1 MKAQR
6 ATSWSALLAGL
17 FSLLLLLS
25 ACSSNADSGNNGAAA
40 SPSPA
45 APQQEAAATEAPA
58 FPRTIEAANGSITI
72 DAKPERV
79 AVVHWGYVDSLLLF
93 DLPSAGLALPFT
105 EDTSSLGTDTYK
117 PYVDR
122 IGELV
127 IVGEN
132 TTVNLEAL
140 LAYGPDLIIAGST
153 VNAEVTEQLEKIA
166 ATVVIDEATTDV
178 WSNWPALVT
187 AFGQILGQEETA
199 EQFISGYQAKVA
211 EAKEKLADVEGNVAF
226 LQVRNN
232 VAYLGG
238 TKYLTPYYDQGIGLT
253 PPDDPAMAD
262 GAEMSLE
269 TLAALDPDHL
279 ILGYF
284 NYDSP
289 ETASITD
296 EWEQTEVWKK
306 LKAVESGQTY
316 AVNGALAMGYGPLAN
331 TYGVEA
337 LLEALDK

>member
-1 MKAQR
+1 MKSHR
-6 ATSWSALLAGL
+6 AVSWPAFLAGM

-25 ACSSNADSGNNGAAA
+25 ACSNNVNSGNNGAAA

-58 FPRTIEAANGSITI
+58 FPRTIEAANGSIEI
-72 DAKPERV
+72 ARKPERV

-105 EDTSSLGTDTYK
+105 KDTSSLGTDTYK

-122 IGELV
+122 IGELA

-140 LAYGPDLIIAGST
+140 LAYGPDLIIAGNA
-153 VNAEVTEQLEKIA
+153 VNAEITEQLEKIA
-166 ATVVIDEATTDV
+166 TTVVIDETATDV

-187 AFGQILGQEETA
+187 EFGHILGQEEVA

-211 EAKEKLADVEGNVAF
+211 DAKAKLADVQGNVAF

-232 VAYLGG
+232 AVYLGG
-238 TKYLTPYYDQGIGLT
+238 TKYLTQYYDQGIGLT
-253 PPDDPAMAD
+253 APDDPAMAE

-279 ILGYF
+279 VLGYF

-289 ETASITD
+289 ETASLTD

-306 LKAVESGQTY
+306 LKAVQSGQTY
-316 AVNGALAMGYGPLAN
+316 SVNGVLAMGYGPLAN

-337 LLEALDK
+337 VLEALDK